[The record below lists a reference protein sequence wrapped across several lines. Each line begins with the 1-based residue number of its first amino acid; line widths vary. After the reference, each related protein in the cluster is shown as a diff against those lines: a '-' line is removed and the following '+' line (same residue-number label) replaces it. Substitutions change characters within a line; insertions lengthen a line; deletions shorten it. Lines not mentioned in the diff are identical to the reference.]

1 MQIPTI
7 RLIAAALIIPLSLLV
22 TDIWAAGEGKPIKL
36 SKAERN
42 RLEAL
47 GCMSQGVT
55 AERISA
61 YKFEASKGING
72 KPDLEARTSAYV
84 ECTAHG
90 QVYNKPLR
98 YVDDC
103 DKVDGEWDCS
113 APQQQLLVT
122 INGREVKMRPWGI
135 APEKAHDLLKHLGT
149 MKMFQGESI
158 DKAIGNSC
166 DVSKTKDPNEVEI
179 SCEAAMAL
187 SFWCPRAEETGCP
200 RLLYLTFDKPAYL
213 RRRQL

>member
-1 MQIPTI
+1 MTPNRILTVVFALFSFWASALQ
-7 RLIAAALIIPLSLLV
+7 AAS
-22 TDIWAAGEGKPIKL
+22 EGTPIKL
-36 SKAERN
+36 SKSERN

-47 GCMSQGVT
+47 GCLSQGVT

-61 YKFEASKGING
+61 YKFEASKGVNSR
-72 KPDLEARTSAYV
+72 PDLPARTSAYV
-84 ECTAHG
+84 ECKAHG

-103 DKVDGEWDCS
+103 DKIDGEWDCS
-113 APQQQLLVT
+113 PPQLEIPVT
-122 INGREVKMRPWGI
+122 INGRDVKMRPWGLT
-135 APEKAHDLLKHLGT
+135 PEKAHDLLKHLGT
-149 MKMFQGESI
+149 MQMFQGESI

-166 DVSKTKDPNEVEI
+166 DVSKTKDPEEI
-179 SCEAAMAL
+179 EFSCEAAMAL
-187 SFWCPRAEETGCP
+187 SFRCPLAEQTGCP

>member
-1 MQIPTI
+1 MISPL
-7 RLIAAALIIPLSLLV
+7 RLFASALVVFLSGWSAGAAA
-22 TDIWAAGEGKPIKL
+22 TGEGTPIKL

-61 YKFEASKGING
+61 YQFEASKGING
-72 KPDLEARTSAYV
+72 KPDLAARTSAYV
-84 ECTAHG
+84 ECVPHG

-98 YVDDC
+98 FVDDC
-103 DKVDGEWDCS
+103 DRVDGEWDCS

-149 MKMFQGESI
+149 LKMFQGESI

-213 RRRQL
+213 RRRQP

>member
-1 MQIPTI
+1 MPVWSPI
-7 RLIAAALIIPLSLLV
+7 RISFISLISLWTAGLQ
-22 TDIWAAGEGKPIKL
+22 AAGEGTPIKL
-36 SKAERN
+36 SSSERH

-61 YKFEASKGING
+61 YQFEASKGVNG
-72 KPDLEARTSAYV
+72 KPDLAARTSAYV

-103 DKVDGEWDCS
+103 DKVEGEWDCS

-135 APEKAHDLLKHLGT
+135 APEKAHDLLKHLGSLQ
-149 MKMFQGESI
+149 MFQGESI

-166 DVSKTKDPNEVEI
+166 DVSKTKDPEEIEI

-187 SFWCPRAEETGCP
+187 SFRCPLAEQTGCP